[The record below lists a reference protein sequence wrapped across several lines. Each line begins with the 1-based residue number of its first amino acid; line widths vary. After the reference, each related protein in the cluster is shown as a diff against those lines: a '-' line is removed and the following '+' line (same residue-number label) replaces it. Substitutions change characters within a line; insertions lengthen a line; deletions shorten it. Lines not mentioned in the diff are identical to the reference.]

1 MTNKSRD
8 QLTAPSDHC
17 KIELHEA
24 DLNRVI
30 GGAGKKG
37 EKPRG
42 LIRATPQGG
51 GLPRTSPRTR
61 TSDRAL
67 DIL

>member
-1 MTNKSRD
+1 MERTMTNKSRD
-8 QLTAPSDHC
+8 QLTATSDHC

-37 EKPRG
+37 KKPREF
-42 LIRATPQGG
+42 LKTTLTQVFV
-51 GLPRTSPRTR
+51 S
-61 TSDRAL
+61 S
-67 DIL
+67 